1 MQSTRNRIA
10 DHMHETAD
18 SSREFVGE
26 HPVSTTLAAFG
37 MGLGVGVALVYLL
50 VDDASQRQHAGIAH
64 KLGRQMLDAMSKAV
78 PDSMPH
84 FGR

>member
-10 DHMHETAD
+10 DHMHDTAD

-26 HPVSTTLAAFG
+26 HPMSTTLTAFG
-37 MGLGVGVALVYLL
+37 VGLGVGVALVYLL
-50 VDDASQRQHAGIAH
+50 ADDASQRHAGIAH

-78 PDSMPH
+78 PDSLPH